1 MINIINETNVGTSSI
16 NLLTNGKTC
25 KLVSNINLKIE
36 DNFELNNYFNNI
48 AVTNLK
54 EINKMEVQYKKDLNK
69 AIEDFNKK
77 IEMIISNIKIDIMTL
92 K

>member
-25 KLVSNINLKIE
+25 QLVSHLNLKIE
-36 DNFELNNYFNNI
+36 NNFELNNYFNNI
-48 AVTNLK
+48 AFTNLK
-54 EINKMEVQYKKDLNK
+54 EINNIEIQYKKDLDK
-69 AIEDFNKK
+69 AIKDFNKK
-77 IEMIISNIKIDIMTL
+77 IEMIISNLKIDIMTL

>member
-36 DNFELNNYFNNI
+36 DDFELNNYFNNI

-69 AIEDFNKK
+69 AIENFNKK
-77 IEMIISNIKIDIMTL
+77 IEMIISNLKIDIMTL